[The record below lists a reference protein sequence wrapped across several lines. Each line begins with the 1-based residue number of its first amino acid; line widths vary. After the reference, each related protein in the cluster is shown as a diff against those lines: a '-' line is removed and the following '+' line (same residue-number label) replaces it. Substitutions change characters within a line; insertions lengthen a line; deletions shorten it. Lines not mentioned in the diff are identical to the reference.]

1 VSSAQKESKIG
12 NRAVKVDLIDNT
24 LCFGRVATLLLI
36 SLLIISA
43 MSVTESA
50 DTVVVPKPQG
60 PEWRCVQPFCYLEP
74 GAKPQAALIIL
85 NQDLIGINLKQ
96 LWDHTELHVCA
107 DGGANRLYKSFA
119 HERDRCRYIPQFIT
133 GDLDS
138 ITSETRQYYEARGS
152 VVIQQ
157 LTQYAT
163 DFDKALQV
171 SRLYFHAGY
180 IRHKLMDAHSIND
193 YNGLSELEDT
203 VLLNASV
210 TLSAY
215 ILGGI
220 GGRFDQ
226 TIGSIHQLYKME
238 KRYPHLTITFITDED
253 IIFLLQ
259 SGKNYIEYSLR
270 KIWNTTDDVPVCGLL
285 PLSNTTTILNTQGL
299 KYDVHAWPSD
309 MLHNVSSSNGVCG
322 EAGFVVE
329 TTEPIV
335 MNIVI
340 DHHQVE

>member
-1 VSSAQKESKIG
+1 
-12 NRAVKVDLIDNT
+12 
-24 LCFGRVATLLLI
+24 
-36 SLLIISA
+36 

-50 DTVVVPKPQG
+50 DTVV
-60 PEWRCVQPFCYLEP
+60 
-74 GAKPQAALIIL
+74 
-85 NQDLIGINLKQ
+85 
-96 LWDHTELHVCA
+96 
-107 DGGANRLYKSFA
+107 
-119 HERDRCRYIPQFIT
+119 
-133 GDLDS
+133 
-138 ITSETRQYYEARGS
+138 TRQYYEARGS

-157 LTQYAT
+157 STQYAT

-203 VLLNASV
+203 VSSNASV

-259 SGKNYIEYSLR
+259 SGKNYIEYSSR

-309 MLHNVSSSNGVCG
+309 MLHNVSSSNGNHTKSNIDISD
-322 EAGFVVE
+322 EADSTIYMDSVLRKRRLK
-329 TTEPIV
+329 
-335 MNIVI
+335 MKK
-340 DHHQVE
+340 HKLRKRRKAQRS